1 MPDFRVSNRKEVMDM
16 EKKEIRSF
24 IGGKYRPM
32 IREVAEGEPQS
43 RTIEGYAIVFDV
55 ESRVLGDI
63 EGMPYYREIIE
74 SGSITEERLMEMDI
88 KMTLFHNREK
98 ILARSTKGKGTL
110 KMTVDDVGVKYS
122 FEAPHT
128 ADGDTA
134 LELVKRG
141 DLFGSSFIFWVGMQD
156 FTRERGK
163 DGIYIH
169 RVKNIRKI
177 DDMTIAADPAYEQTT
192 VAAREA
198 YSQFEKKEEKQPI
211 SSKWLR
217 DRRCREIEIYD
228 F

>member
-1 MPDFRVSNRKEVMDM
+1 MKD

-32 IREVAEGEPQS
+32 IREVAEGEAPS
-43 RTIEGYAIVFDV
+43 RTIEGYAVVFDV

-63 EGMPYYREIIE
+63 DGLPYYREIIE
-74 SGSITEERLMEMDI
+74 PGAITEERLKEMDI
-88 KMTLFHNREK
+88 KMTMYHNREK
-98 ILARSTKGKGTL
+98 ILARSTNGEGTL
-110 KMTVDDVGVKYS
+110 KLTVDDVGVKYS
-122 FEAPHT
+122 FEAPNT
-128 ADGDTA
+128 VDGDTA

-198 YSQFEKKEEKQPI
+198 YSQFERKEQKQPI
-211 SSKWLR
+211 SAKWAK
-217 DRRCREIEIYD
+217 DRREREIVMFD
-228 F
+228 L

>member
-1 MPDFRVSNRKEVMDM
+1 MKD

-32 IREVAEGEPQS
+32 IREVAEGEAPS
-43 RTIEGYAIVFDV
+43 RTIEGYAVVFDV

-63 EGMPYYREIIE
+63 DGLPYYREIIE
-74 SGSITEERLMEMDI
+74 PGAITEERLKEMDI
-88 KMTLFHNREK
+88 KMTMYHNREK
-98 ILARSTKGKGTL
+98 ILARSTNGEGTL
-110 KMTVDDVGVKYS
+110 KLTVDDVGVKYS
-122 FEAPHT
+122 FEAPNT
-128 ADGDTA
+128 VDGDTA

-156 FTRERGK
+156 FTREKGK

-198 YSQFEKKEEKQPI
+198 YSQFERKGQKQPI
-211 SSKWLR
+211 SAKWAK
-217 DRRCREIEIYD
+217 DRRAREIVMFD
-228 F
+228 L

>member
-1 MPDFRVSNRKEVMDM
+1 MNG

-24 IGGKYRPM
+24 IGGKCRPM
-32 IREVAEGEPQS
+32 IREVAEGEAMS

-63 EGMPYYREIIE
+63 DGLPYYREIIE
-74 SGSITEERLMEMDI
+74 PGAITEERLKEMDI
-88 KMTLFHNREK
+88 KMTMYHNREK
-98 ILARSTKGKGTL
+98 ILARSTNGEGTL
-110 KMTVDDVGVKYS
+110 KLTVDDVGVKYS
-122 FEAPHT
+122 FEAPNT
-128 ADGDTA
+128 VDGDTA

-156 FTRERGK
+156 FTREKGK

-198 YSQFEKKEEKQPI
+198 YGRLNQVKEKPLHDNIK
-211 SSKWLR
+211 
-217 DRRCREIEIYD
+217 REIEKMKRELELMEY
-228 F
+228 

>member
-1 MPDFRVSNRKEVMDM
+1 MNG

-24 IGGKYRPM
+24 MGGKCRPM
-32 IREVAEGEPQS
+32 IREVAEGEALS

-55 ESRVLGDI
+55 ESRILGDI

-74 SGSITEERLMEMDI
+74 SGAITEEALKGMDI
-88 KMTLFHNREK
+88 KMTMYHNREK
-98 ILARSTKGKGTL
+98 ILARSTNGEGTL
-110 KMTVDDVGVKYS
+110 KLTVDEVGVKYS
-122 FEAPHT
+122 FDAPNT
-128 ADGDTA
+128 VDGDTA

-156 FTRERGK
+156 YTRERGK

-169 RVKNIRKI
+169 RVKNIRRI

-192 VAAREA
+192 VTAREA
-198 YSQFEKKEEKQPI
+198 YSQFEKSKGKQPI
-211 SSKWLR
+211 SAKWAR
-217 DRRCREIEIYD
+217 DRRERELILNN